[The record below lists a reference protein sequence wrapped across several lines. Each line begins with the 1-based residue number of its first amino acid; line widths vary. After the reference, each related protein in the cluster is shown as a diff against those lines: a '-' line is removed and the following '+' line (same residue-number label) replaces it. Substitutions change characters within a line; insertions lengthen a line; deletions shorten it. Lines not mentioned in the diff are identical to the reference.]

1 MAVALALAAP
11 ASARAGNITLTPGNH
26 PQPDEANVLFNH
38 GDFSFG
44 TGTPLIP
51 PPAPPFSLVGN
62 TNTTTPVSVL
72 LSSSLNLYAQGGG
85 QGLVIATSSP
95 GDPTTQI
102 GFTDFTI
109 GFAEPTRTSLDV
121 IFDAHLTHG
130 QGQPGTGG
138 TATITALE
146 SDGTTV
152 TFNNVAIGNGQNF
165 ETLVASGGADIKSV
179 EFVMDSGG
187 TFTQLQQIRLSG
199 LADADI
205 IGTPEPTSLT
215 LLGLGSL
222 GLLGYGWRR
231 RKQAIS

>member
-1 MAVALALAAP
+1 MAVALALSAP
-11 ASARAGNITLTPGNH
+11 ARAGSITLTPGNH
-26 PQPDEANVLFNH
+26 PQPDEANVLFNS
-38 GDFSFG
+38 GDASLG
-44 TGTPLIP
+44 TGTPLLP
-51 PPAPPFSLVGN
+51 PPAPPFSLVGA
-62 TNTTTPVSVL
+62 TNTKPPVSVW
-72 LSSSLNLYAQGGG
+72 LSSSLDLYAQGGG
-85 QGLVIATSSP
+85 QGLVIATSVL
-95 GDPTTQI
+95 GDPSTQV

-121 IFDAHLTHG
+121 IFDAHLTNG

-179 EFVMDSGG
+179 EFVMDSPG

-199 LADADI
+199 LANPDVI
-205 IGTPEPTSLT
+205 STPEPTSLT

-231 RKQAIS
+231 RKQAAA